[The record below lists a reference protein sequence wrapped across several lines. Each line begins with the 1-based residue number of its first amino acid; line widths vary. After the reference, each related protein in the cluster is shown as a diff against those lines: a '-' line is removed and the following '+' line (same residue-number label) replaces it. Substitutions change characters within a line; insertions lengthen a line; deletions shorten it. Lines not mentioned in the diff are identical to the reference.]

1 MSAPLALPLPSICLS
16 LRFLRMGL
24 LGRDKTNYSGSR
36 GFVSAR
42 YQIQF
47 FRDGV

>member
-24 LGRDKTNYSGSR
+24 LGRDKTNYSGSG